1 MSSGYAPPSATNI
14 LPAKLFQSLYFLPQP
29 FCSSAHTFQETTRSH
44 QAGSCHQAPS
54 KDDDFNFSGYIFQM
68 PEKAES
74 EKTSHLTMAPCRQE
88 GKFYSAPSYRSGQL
102 FQDLFYVLWFR
113 NIFPWIY
120 TGKITLTF
128 NTALRKYPKSVKQ
141 AYHYTTH
148 SHGRLVLWFPSLG
161 FFFPTC
167 KETSIRT

>member
-44 QAGSCHQAPS
+44 QAGSCHWAPS
-54 KDDDFNFSGYIFQM
+54 KDDDFNFLGYIFQM

-74 EKTSHLTMAPCRQE
+74 EKTIHLTMAPYRQE
-88 GKFYSAPSYRSGQL
+88 GKFYSAPSYRRGQL
-102 FQDLFYVLWFR
+102 FQDLFCVLVVQKH
-113 NIFPWIY
+113 FPWIY

-128 NTALRKYPKSVKQ
+128 NTALRKYQKSVKQ
-141 AYHYTTH
+141 SYHCTTH
-148 SHGRLVLWFPSLG
+148 SHGRLALWFPSPL
-161 FFFPTC
+161 
-167 KETSIRT
+167 